1 MRLNG
6 VNWLT
11 PVYSDYKAK
20 GYYKNNKFAIV
31 GDFSESLGNNG
42 YAAYI
47 SVNGKPEI
55 KYLAK
60 ALYCYDN
67 GRRVIARALIFENVS
82 LVDGDIFK
90 IRIEGSSTMQYTVT
104 YRFNSTLNFECLSY
118 EMSLI
123 PWVDRIGFNSL
134 KEYHFD

>member
-1 MRLNG
+1 MKG
-6 VNWLT
+6 FNWLT

-31 GDFSESLGNNG
+31 GDFSEGIGSNG

-47 SVNGKPEI
+47 SVNDKPEI
-55 KYLAK
+55 EYLAQ

-67 GRRVIARALIFENVS
+67 GRKVISRALIFENVS

-90 IRIEGSSTMQYTVT
+90 IRIEASSTMQYTVT

-118 EMSLI
+118 EMSVI
-123 PWVDRIGFNSL
+123 PWTDRTGFNIL

>member
-1 MRLNG
+1 M
-6 VNWLT
+6 
-11 PVYSDYKAK
+11 PAYSDYKAK

-31 GDFSESLGNNG
+31 GDFSESIGNNG

-47 SVNGKPEI
+47 SVNDNPEI

-60 ALYCYDN
+60 VLNCYDN
-67 GRRVIARALIFENVS
+67 GRIVIARALIFENVS

-90 IRIEGSSTMQYTVT
+90 IRIEASSTMQYTVT

-118 EMSLI
+118 EMSVI
-123 PWVDRIGFNSL
+123 PWVDRIGFNHL

>member
-1 MRLNG
+1 MNG
-6 VNWLT
+6 FNWLT
-11 PVYSDYKAK
+11 PLYSDYKAK
-20 GYYKNNKFAIV
+20 GYYKNNNFAIV
-31 GDFSESLGNNG
+31 GDFSESFGCNG

-47 SVNGKPEI
+47 SVNGNPEI

-60 ALYCYDN
+60 SLCCYDN

-118 EMSLI
+118 EMSVI
-123 PWVDRIGFNSL
+123 PWVDNIGFNL
-134 KEYHFD
+134 IKEYNFN